1 MAKTART
8 RTRQK
13 AQELQTPKAVIY
25 ARVSSREQ
33 EREGFSI
40 PAQLKLLRD
49 HAEANGLD
57 VAGEYVDVETA
68 KQSGRTNFDEMIRYL
83 RKHKAVQTILVEKT
97 DRLYRNLK
105 DWVTID
111 ELDAEIH
118 LVKEGIALSRE
129 SRSSEKFMHGIKV
142 LMAKNYID
150 NLSEEVRKG
159 MLEKAEQGLW
169 PSAAPFGYR
178 NVVAPDGKKGI
189 AVDPDQGPIIT
200 RLFEWYATGG
210 YSLKEIGALARAEG
224 LAYRKSQRPVP
235 VSTVHKIL
243 RSRLY
248 TGEFEWRGKVYQG
261 SHEPLISKD
270 LWASV
275 QDILDGRNNK
285 TRHPKT
291 GGGVREFAFTGLIS
305 CGHCGCAVTAEIKK
319 GKYIYYHCTGFRGKC
334 PEKFVREEVLEEQFS
349 GLLAK
354 LRFDEEV
361 YDLIV
366 QALKDSFDV
375 ERHDHDEAVAS
386 LRAESDRLRKRLEAV
401 YVDKLDG
408 TVTDDFYRR
417 MAVQWREE
425 LDRCQRDLARHQ
437 NASNDY
443 MDEGV
448 ALLTLARK
456 AHRLFEG
463 SNAVEKRRLLTFVL
477 SNCTWKHGELTAD
490 YRQPFDLLAQVI
502 DDTDPSQ
509 GGGNAAT
516 PINEKWSGR
525 QDSNL
530 RPSAP
535 KADALPGCATPRR
548 REPSM
553 AGRLPCVK
561 DLPDADALVFG
572 QIKLLARFYIEG
584 RIPSIEIT
592 HGGWPPVAGRMGIR
606 RELLPK
612 LGVAV
617 LLPPDLRV
625 AEEES
630 LIAGE
635 AADHG
640 RGLPAKRCL
649 IGVVGDGEARDVGDV
664 LAQRQFAIDVRAGK
678 RLVGTVLRHNL
689 IGIDLEA
696 LHVLGGPPVGELAGR
711 IILAALIIEMVRD
724 LVADH
729 RADRTVVDRRVSVR
743 IEERR
748 LQDGRGEHHLV
759 HRRVRIGVHR
769 LGRHEPLV
777 AVDGFAQLGEV
788 SVIFERSRA
797 LRIAKGVARFDFERR
812 IIDPLRRIAD
822 LRLERGKFGARLHL
836 RLGCHPR

>member
-1 MAKTART
+1 MAKAAKTRARQA
-8 RTRQK
+8 RLDL
-13 AQELQTPKAVIY
+13 ETPKAVIY

-49 HAEANGLD
+49 HAEANGLT
-57 VAGEYVDVETA
+57 VAAEYVDIETA
-68 KQSGRTNFDEMIRYL
+68 KQSGRTSFGEMIRFL
-83 RKHKAVQTILVEKT
+83 RKNSTVQTILVEKT
-97 DRLYRNLK
+97 DRLYRNLR

-111 ELDAEIH
+111 ELNAEIH

-169 PSAAPFGYR
+169 PSAAPFGYL
-178 NVVAPDGKKGI
+178 NVAGPDGKKAI
-189 AVDPDQGPIIT
+189 VPDPEQGVLIR

-210 YSLKEIGALARAEG
+210 YSLKEIGTLARKEG
-224 LAYRKSQRPVP
+224 LAYRKSGRAVP

-261 SHEPLISKD
+261 SHDALISKD
-270 LWASV
+270 LWACV

-334 PEKFVREEVLEEQFS
+334 PEKFVREEVLEEQFG

-366 QALKDSFDV
+366 QALRSSFEI
-375 ERHDHDEAVAS
+375 ERSDHDEAVMS
-386 LRAESDRLRKRLEAV
+386 LRAESDRLRQRLEAV

-408 TVTDDFYRR
+408 AVTDAFYRR
-417 MAVQWREE
+417 MAAQWRDE

-437 NASNDY
+437 EASSDY

-463 SNAVEKRRLLTFVL
+463 SNGMEKRRLLNFVL

-490 YRQPFDLLAQVI
+490 YRQPFDMLVKVI

-509 GGGNAAT
+509 GSGNAGT
-516 PINEKWSGR
+516 PLNENWSGR
-525 QDSNL
+525 EDSNL
-530 RPSAP
+530 RPP
-535 KADALPGCATPRR
+535 HPQCDALPGCATSRP
-548 REPSM
+548 
-553 AGRLPCVK
+553 A
-561 DLPDADALVFG
+561 
-572 QIKLLARFYIEG
+572 
-584 RIPSIEIT
+584 
-592 HGGWPPVAGRMGIR
+592 PVR
-606 RELLPK
+606 
-612 LGVAV
+612 
-617 LLPPDLRV
+617 
-625 AEEES
+625 
-630 LIAGE
+630 AGE
-635 AADHG
+635 A
-640 RGLPAKRCL
+640 PS
-649 IGVVGDGEARDVGDV
+649 
-664 LAQRQFAIDVRAGK
+664 AG
-678 RLVGTVLRHNL
+678 
-689 IGIDLEA
+689 
-696 LHVLGGPPVGELAGR
+696 
-711 IILAALIIEMVRD
+711 
-724 LVADH
+724 
-729 RADRTVVDRRVSVR
+729 
-743 IEERR
+743 
-748 LQDGRGEHHLV
+748 
-759 HRRVRIGVHR
+759 
-769 LGRHEPLV
+769 
-777 AVDGFAQLGEV
+777 
-788 SVIFERSRA
+788 
-797 LRIAKGVARFDFERR
+797 
-812 IIDPLRRIAD
+812 
-822 LRLERGKFGARLHL
+822 
-836 RLGCHPR
+836 

>member
-1 MAKTART
+1 MAKAAKT

-13 AQELQTPKAVIY
+13 AQDLQTPKAVIY

-49 HAEANGLD
+49 HAEANGLEI
-57 VAGEYVDVETA
+57 AGEYVDVETA
-68 KQSGRTNFDEMIRYL
+68 KQSGRTHFEEMIRYL
-83 RKHKAVQTILVEKT
+83 RKHKGVQTILVEKT

-159 MLEKAEQGLW
+159 MVEKAEQGLW

-178 NVVAPDGKKGI
+178 NVMAQDGKKGI
-189 AVDPDQGPIIT
+189 AVDPDQGPLIT

-210 YSLKEIGALARAEG
+210 YSLKEIGALARKEG

-261 SHEPLISKD
+261 SHEALISKD
-270 LWASV
+270 LWACV
-275 QDILDGRNNK
+275 QDILDGRNQK
-285 TRHPKT
+285 TRNPKT

-334 PEKFVREEVLEEQFS
+334 PEKFVREEVLEEQFN

-354 LRFDEEV
+354 LRFDDEV

-366 QALKDSFDV
+366 QALRDSFDI
-375 ERHDHDEAVAS
+375 ERNDHEEAVAS

-417 MAVQWREE
+417 MAVQWRDE

-437 NASNDY
+437 EASNDY

-456 AHRLFEG
+456 AHRLFES
-463 SNAVEKRRLLTFVL
+463 SNGVEKRRLLNFVL
-477 SNCTWKHGELTAD
+477 SNCTWKHSELTAD
-490 YRQPFDLLAQVI
+490 YRQPFDLLAEVI
-502 DDTDPSQ
+502 DNTDPSN
-509 GGGNAAT
+509 GGGNADI
-516 PINEKWSGR
+516 PLNEKWSGKE
-525 QDSNL
+525 DSNL
-530 RPSAP
+530 RPLPPEDS
-535 KADALPGCATPRR
+535 ALPG
-548 REPSM
+548 
-553 AGRLPCVK
+553 
-561 DLPDADALVFG
+561 
-572 QIKLLARFYIEG
+572 
-584 RIPSIEIT
+584 
-592 HGGWPPVAGRMGIR
+592 
-606 RELLPK
+606 
-612 LGVAV
+612 
-617 LLPPDLRV
+617 
-625 AEEES
+625 
-630 LIAGE
+630 
-635 AADHG
+635 
-640 RGLPAKRCL
+640 
-649 IGVVGDGEARDVGDV
+649 
-664 LAQRQFAIDVRAGK
+664 
-678 RLVGTVLRHNL
+678 
-689 IGIDLEA
+689 
-696 LHVLGGPPVGELAGR
+696 
-711 IILAALIIEMVRD
+711 
-724 LVADH
+724 
-729 RADRTVVDRRVSVR
+729 
-743 IEERR
+743 
-748 LQDGRGEHHLV
+748 
-759 HRRVRIGVHR
+759 
-769 LGRHEPLV
+769 
-777 AVDGFAQLGEV
+777 
-788 SVIFERSRA
+788 
-797 LRIAKGVARFDFERR
+797 
-812 IIDPLRRIAD
+812 
-822 LRLERGKFGARLHL
+822 
-836 RLGCHPR
+836 